1 MALFDTHTR
10 AEIER
15 IIDECDWRA
24 GIKLRRITGR
34 KEDSV
39 TEHLVTSICKQI
51 IEDLGESDSGLKV
64 KIFSQKNPQ
73 NEEKAWGVDAILILY
88 DHEQSAGKICLFEA
102 KIDRDRW
109 DEPEKKSKMS
119 HFSSQLSRQKTPY
132 NDGCVIWEQF
142 YKGPASLPEGSKR
155 SSTHSTCILHQDAV
169 QHNGTHPNNKVW
181 TVSDIDALA
190 RNYTVFR
197 MGELIRKVC
206 ECLHG
211 KLKNLDEILAFVRNM
226 PIVENVLLIEKVSPE
241 LRNEIVVAL
250 TDRTYEELNEHFKTQ
265 KRRPFRP

>member
-1 MALFDTHTR
+1 MALFDSNTR

-15 IIDECDWRA
+15 IIDECDYRA

-34 KEDSV
+34 KEDSM
-39 TEHLVTSICKQI
+39 TDDLVRSICKKI
-51 IEDLGESDSGLKV
+51 IEEFGESDSDLKV

-73 NEEKAWGVDAILILY
+73 NEEVAWGVDAIIILY

-102 KIDRDRW
+102 KIDKSRW
-109 DEPEKKSKMS
+109 DKLEQKSEMS
-119 HFSSQLSRQKTPY
+119 HFSSQLSRQKIPY

-142 YKGPASLPEGSKR
+142 YKGPTSLPEGSIR
-155 SSTHSTCILHQDAV
+155 SLTHSTCILHQDAV
-169 QHNGTHPNNKVW
+169 KHNGTHPNNKVW
-181 TVSDIDALA
+181 TVSDIDVLA
-190 RNYTVFR
+190 RNSTIFR